1 MQELSDLQA
10 AAKGTT
16 ADKIRYFDNCVR
28 RRLQDLQ
35 TGEPKPGKPFSW
47 EQKRKLSLACSKLSD
62 EHCQSLMD
70 IIAKS
75 PDMPEAQDGEVV
87 LDIGSLPD
95 AVLYSMQV
103 RILGS
108 YGFCFSFR
116 DALSCVTSLFGV
128 L

>member
-1 MQELSDLQA
+1 MIICQLCSHGNMQELSDLQA

-35 TGEPKPGKPFSW
+35 TGEPKQGKPFTW
-47 EQKRKLSLACSKLSD
+47 EQKRKLSLACSKLND
-62 EHCQSLMD
+62 EHCRSLLD

-75 PDMPEAQDGEVV
+75 PDVPQTQDREVI

-95 AVLYSMQV
+95 SVLYSMQV
-103 RILGS
+103 FYCRV
-108 YGFCFSFR
+108 SFA
-116 DALSCVTSLFGV
+116 DCS
-128 L
+128 